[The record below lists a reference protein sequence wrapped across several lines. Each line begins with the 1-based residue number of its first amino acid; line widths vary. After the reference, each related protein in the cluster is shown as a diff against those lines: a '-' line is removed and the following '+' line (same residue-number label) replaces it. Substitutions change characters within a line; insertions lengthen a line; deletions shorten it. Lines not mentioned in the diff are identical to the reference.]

1 MGKQTAARFTRATRR
16 TGEDE
21 NENDDEN
28 EDECDWGASREGELG
43 ATHR

>member
-1 MGKQTAARFTRATRR
+1 MGKQTAARFTRATRK

-21 NENDDEN
+21 NENDDEG
-28 EDECDWGASREGELG
+28 DWGASREGELG